1 MVFRRGRNEG
11 GNEPDSTRRIPS
23 SKLSLFSAKTGAMR
37 AFPAPT
43 RAISLALVV
52 LMAVAGC
59 SAEARKNRHL
69 GRAEKYFEAGE
80 FEKAKL
86 EYLTVIRAD
95 QKNAKAFQR
104 MAAIWLSQGSPM
116 RAGGFLARTREL
128 APNDIDNRVNLARV
142 YVSVNALAEARK
154 EALAVLAE
162 APANGEALLILAE
175 ASRNADDLAAFDQA
189 LQKFPDHNTVAFH
202 LATATLALRKNDLP
216 SAEQS
221 FQRAA
226 TADPKSSLAHAG
238 LAALSLLKK
247 DNTHAAEEL
256 RTAAELAPLR
266 SNERIQYAEFLAQT
280 GATAEAKESLK
291 ALTAKAPDYLPAWRL
306 LAQIAFI
313 EKKYDESLALLEKI
327 FALDPDNLDARMV
340 EVQVR
345 TAQGDAAKALEQLQH
360 LDKTYANVPTIKLQ
374 LARAYLLNNNPTD
387 AAATLNKTIATYP
400 EFLEAK
406 LLLGDINLR
415 TGEAAQVVTA
425 MTELLKSRPGTIPA
439 QMLLADAYRL
449 QGRLDDA
456 ANVFREQ
463 LKVSPESVPANLA
476 LGVILRQQQKTA
488 EARKAFEKVLEV
500 SPSDAVAAGQL
511 VELDI
516 GDKAFDVA
524 MTRARAQ
531 LEATSGSA
539 GAHVLEGKVFAAQGQ
554 LDQAEAAFAKALEVD
569 AKFSPAYD
577 LLINTYIAENK
588 LPQAA
593 EQLEGLLAKK
603 SDNTAALM
611 ALALIRDKMGEFSK
625 AAETYE
631 KLVAIKPDFAP
642 AFNNLAYLYAEKLNQ
657 LDKAAEAARRAR
669 SLQPADPSIADT
681 LGWILYR
688 QGDYQQARS
697 LLEES
702 AVKLGDNPEVQFHL
716 GSARSM
722 MGQTALAR
730 TALQKA
736 AEATT
741 DFPGKDEA
749 RHRLELLGDGSAGS
763 TEMPIA
769 DLEALTKQQPND
781 VVALT
786 RLGEAYRKASQF
798 PKAAAAFEQ
807 VIKINPRLVSP
818 TVELAQI
825 YAGPLQNKE
834 KALELAKKA
843 RELAPNDPKVAG
855 MVGTLAYQ
863 SGNFL
868 WSYSLLQEAA
878 RRLPDDATVQHDYA
892 WAAYSLGR
900 VKEAQQVM
908 QRVVTTFGNTPE
920 ALDGGSF
927 LAMIAL
933 EQTPNESAQT
943 PEVQKLLSTNPDYVP
958 ALMVQGSALRRSR
971 DVKSAEKIYQR
982 VLERF
987 PDFAP
992 AQKQL
997 AAIYSVDPANPK
1009 RPLIWPQ
1016 KPARLCLTIASL
1028 HGP

>member
-1 MVFRRGRNEG
+1 M
-11 GNEPDSTRRIPS
+11 P
-23 SKLSLFSAKTGAMR
+23 TGM
-37 AFPAPT
+37 
-43 RAISLALVV
+43 
-52 LMAVAGC
+52 
-59 SAEARKNRHL
+59 
-69 GRAEKYFEAGE
+69 
-80 FEKAKL
+80 
-86 EYLTVIRAD
+86 
-95 QKNAKAFQR
+95 
-104 MAAIWLSQGSPM
+104 
-116 RAGGFLARTREL
+116 
-128 APNDIDNRVNLARV
+128 
-142 YVSVNALAEARK
+142 
-154 EALAVLAE
+154 
-162 APANGEALLILAE
+162 
-175 ASRNADDLAAFDQA
+175 
-189 LQKFPDHNTVAFH
+189 
-202 LATATLALRKNDLP
+202 
-216 SAEQS
+216 
-221 FQRAA
+221 
-226 TADPKSSLAHAG
+226 
-238 LAALSLLKK
+238 
-247 DNTHAAEEL
+247 
-256 RTAAELAPLR
+256 
-266 SNERIQYAEFLAQT
+266 
-280 GATAEAKESLK
+280 
-291 ALTAKAPDYLPAWRL
+291 
-306 LAQIAFI
+306 
-313 EKKYDESLALLEKI
+313 
-327 FALDPDNLDARMV
+327 
-340 EVQVR
+340 
-345 TAQGDAAKALEQLQH
+345 
-360 LDKTYANVPTIKLQ
+360 
-374 LARAYLLNNNPTD
+374 
-387 AAATLNKTIATYP
+387 
-400 EFLEAK
+400 
-406 LLLGDINLR
+406 
-415 TGEAAQVVTA
+415 
-425 MTELLKSRPGTIPA
+425 
-439 QMLLADAYRL
+439 

-463 LKVSPESVPANLA
+463 LKASPESVPANLA

-554 LDQAEAAFAKALEVD
+554 LDRAEAAFAKALELD
-569 AKFSPAYD
+569 ANLSAAYE
-577 LLINTYIAENK
+577 LLISTFVAENK

-625 AAETYE
+625 AAEIYE
-631 KLVAIKPDFAP
+631 KVVAIKPDFAP

-657 LDKAAEAARRAR
+657 LDKAADAARRAR

-688 QGDYQQARS
+688 QGEYQQARN

-702 AVKLGDNPEVQFHL
+702 ALKLGDNPEIQFHL

-730 TALQKA
+730 AAFQKA
-736 AEATT
+736 AESEK

-749 RHRLELLGDGSAGS
+749 RRRLELLGDGSAGS
-763 TEMPIA
+763 AEVPIA

-798 PKAAAAFEQ
+798 PKAVAAFEQ
-807 VIKINPRLVSP
+807 ALTINPRLVSA

-834 KALELAKKA
+834 KALDLAKKA

-878 RRLPDDATVQHDYA
+878 RRLPDDAAVQHDYA
-892 WAAYSLGR
+892 WAAYSLGK

-908 QRVVTTFGNTPE
+908 QRVVATFGNTPE

-927 LAMIAL
+927 LAMVAL
-933 EQTPNESAQT
+933 EQTP
-943 PEVQKLLSTNPDYVP
+943 D
-958 ALMVQGSALRRSR
+958 
-971 DVKSAEKIYQR
+971 
-982 VLERF
+982 
-987 PDFAP
+987 
-992 AQKQL
+992 
-997 AAIYSVDPANPK
+997 
-1009 RPLIWPQ
+1009 
-1016 KPARLCLTIASL
+1016 
-1028 HGP
+1028 